1 MYDLN
6 ELIGKKAKYIF
17 LDKEGKITEARKIE
31 NDRITVVKLQYENE
45 DEYLYL
51 NIDVVEILEEKIPE
65 ETKLLESGQSG

>member
-1 MYDLN
+1 MSEKEIS

-51 NIDVVEILEEKIPE
+51 NIDVVEVLEVPEEKEI
-65 ETKLLESGQSG
+65 LLE